1 MLLQA
6 AVHVLVIHAPDTV
19 FIAAQGRKLR
29 FAAEIIQNM
38 GKADIG
44 RGVQQHGLSGDGQG
58 LHGRA
63 DAAKHAVFI
72 ADVRALQAGQAV
84 ARLLPAENAVKIFIR
99 HGKIT
104 EVRKSETLMHR
115 LEDRRRGREAH
126 VRDPHGD
133 ALRRSRAHAPGI
145 DVCGNGIRAGAV
157 EHRDK
162 IIFHSPSCGSSVFRI
177 CRLVYHTGKTEI
189 CQLRQG
195 SAL

>member
-1 MLLQA
+1 
-6 AVHVLVIHAPDTV
+6 
-19 FIAAQGRKLR
+19 
-29 FAAEIIQNM
+29 M
-38 GKADIG
+38 GKADVG

-115 LEDRRRGREAH
+115 LEDRRPVRSSTVIKSYFIVPPAAAPFFGYAVWFIIPERQKFVNSGR
-126 VRDPHGD
+126 
-133 ALRRSRAHAPGI
+133 
-145 DVCGNGIRAGAV
+145 
-157 EHRDK
+157 
-162 IIFHSPSCGSSVFRI
+162 
-177 CRLVYHTGKTEI
+177 
-189 CQLRQG
+189 
-195 SAL
+195 